1 MNSSIP
7 IFPLNLV
14 IFPNSRYP
22 LHIFEERYK
31 KLINR
36 CVGNNEGFGIIALI
50 NDKLSEIGSFVVVEK
65 ISKIYDDG
73 KMDIVVRCEKRFR
86 LLQTAEHEHGYLEAD
101 VLRYDDDDLI
111 TETKS
116 LNMVIDRFQK
126 ILSLTKSDPG
136 EPYWQNLE
144 KMDLSVKS
152 FKIAEK
158 SGLTLEQQQA
168 LLIERNEKNRLNFLL
183 NHFEK
188 VEGYIND
195 SASLKGII
203 LGDGYLNEL

>member
-14 IFPNSRYP
+14 VFPNSRYP

-36 CVGNNEGFGIIALI
+36 CVSNKEGFGIIALI
-50 NDKLSEIGSFVVVEK
+50 DDKLSKIGSFVVVEK
-65 ISKIYDDG
+65 ITKIYDDG
-73 KMDIVVRCEKRFR
+73 KMDIVVKCVKRFR
-86 LLQTAEHEHGYLEAD
+86 LLQTSEHEDGYLEAD
-101 VLRYDDDDLI
+101 VLRYEDDNLI

-116 LNMVIDRFQK
+116 LNLVIDRFQK
-126 ILSLTKSDPG
+126 ILNLTNSDPG
-136 EPYWQNLE
+136 EPYWRNLE
-144 KMDLSVKS
+144 KIDLSVKS

-195 SASLKGII
+195 SASVKGII